1 MINFDTM
8 REGLA
13 QGEFFLEYLPTIS
26 LTDGR
31 CTGAE
36 TLIRWRRA
44 NGVVSP
50 MDFIPL
56 AENTPLSGLITYWVI
71 ETLAVEMGDWLRAN
85 PTARISINVPPEILG
100 RGGMLYA
107 GTKSGL
113 IDLIPQLIFEVT
125 ERGVPDLVGVNAI
138 NDALRMGAR
147 IALDDVTLV
156 SGANLAVLS
165 RCHISIIKLDKSLVS
180 QISQECHSPEWL
192 GGITAMLG
200 ATELEV
206 IAEGVETK
214 QQAMTLLK
222 ANIQMVQ
229 GFLFSRPI
237 PAADFIAYHRE
248 APHSQFIQSLH
259 LNCEP

>member
-1 MINFDTM
+1 M
-8 REGLA
+8 
-13 QGEFFLEYLPTIS
+13 S
-26 LTDGR
+26 SVLTNRLWGK
-31 CTGAE
+31 
-36 TLIRWRRA
+36 
-44 NGVVSP
+44 
-50 MDFIPL
+50 
-56 AENTPLSGLITYWVI
+56 
-71 ETLAVEMGDWLRAN
+71 WLQAN